1 MDKLP
6 QEYNQWLKEVKARI
20 LTSRLKAAV
29 AVNRNLIQLYWDIG
43 FMIWQKQ
50 QNQGWGAKVI
60 DQMAKDLK
68 KELPDNQGFSRSNL
82 YSIRKFYDFYAN
94 SKMIHQ
100 DGGQNPEMIHQAG
113 GQLQPTGFLLDIP
126 WRHHVSILN
135 KVKTIEEAV
144 FYIAKTTENNWSR
157 NVLEM
162 QIDSGLYNRQGK
174 AVTNFK
180 DTLPAGQSD
189 LASETLK
196 NPYVFDFLTLTEDVQ
211 ELELEKKLI
220 DNITRFLLELGVG
233 FAYMGRQFPMKI
245 GQKERRLDLLFYH
258 TRLHCY
264 VVFDL
269 KIGDFEPEF
278 AGKMNYYLSAVDEQ
292 LKSATDQPSI
302 GIILCKSSNSV
313 EVEYSLRGIQKPM
326 GISEYTFGEL
336 PENLKANLPSE
347 QQIINEMNKFE

>member
-1 MDKLP
+1 MDKIP
-6 QEYNQWLKEVKARI
+6 QEYNQWLKEVKTRI
-20 LTSRLKAAV
+20 LTSRLKAV
-29 AVNRNLIQLYWDIG
+29 VSVNRNLIQLYWDIG
-43 FMIWQKQ
+43 SMIWQKQ
-50 QNQGWGAKVI
+50 KLQGWGAKVI
-60 DQMAKDLK
+60 DQMAVDLK
-68 KELPDNQGFSRSNL
+68 KELPDNKGFSRSNL
-82 YSIRKFYDFYAN
+82 YSIRKFYAFYAG
-94 SKMIHQ
+94 SEIVHQ
-100 DGGQNPEMIHQAG
+100 PDVKNPGIIHQAG
-113 GQLQPTGFLLDIP
+113 GQLQPADFLLDIP

-135 KVKTIEEAV
+135 KVNTIDEAV
-144 FYIAKTTENNWSR
+144 FYINKTTENNWSR
-157 NVLEM
+157 NILEM

-189 LASETLK
+189 LASESLK
-196 NPYVFDFLTLTEDVQ
+196 NPYIFDFLTLTEDVQ

-233 FAYMGRQFPMKI
+233 FAYMGRQFPVYI

-292 LKSATDQPSI
+292 LKCGTDQPSI
-302 GIILCKSSNSV
+302 GIILCKSSDTI

-326 GISEYTFGEL
+326 GISDYTFGEL
-336 PENLKANLPSE
+336 PDNLKANLPSE
-347 QQIINEMNKFE
+347 EQIINEMNKFE